1 MILFTRFCISTLFFC
16 FAIAACNPGKHLN
29 KTSGVD
35 TDSIKEN
42 KLLPDAFMSSLL
54 KSYPQFFDSILK
66 NKKELNVQIIYTQID
81 RKANGNPVF
90 TDHYF
95 NVNANNYFYPAST
108 VKLPVALLAL
118 QKLHELNIPGLD
130 MNTTMITETDYSGQ
144 TPVYNDPTTEDGRP
158 TITNYIKKILLVS
171 DNDAFNR
178 LYEFLGQEYI
188 NNTLH
193 KMGYDDAQIIHRLNI
208 SLNEDENRHTNPVK
222 FYDASGKIIYEKPAE
237 NSKLVYA
244 QRNTKLGKGY
254 MNGDQLINDPFDFS
268 KKNRLSL
275 QDLHNIVRSV
285 IFPQMVSYK
294 QRFNIS
300 KDDYDFV
307 RKYMSM
313 MPPESKFPPYDT
325 TEFFDNYGRFLFYGA
340 EKGSADP
347 DIRIFHKEGDAYG
360 FLIDAAYV
368 ADFKN
373 KIEFMVSAEIY
384 CNSDDIF
391 NDDKYDYETIGYPF
405 FKNLGHVIY
414 NYELKRKKKY
424 KPDLSSLRFNYS
436 ENK

>member
-16 FAIAACNPGKHLN
+16 FAIAACNPGKYLN

-222 FYDASGKIIYEKPAE
+222 FYDASGKIIYEKP
-237 NSKLVYA
+237 V
-244 QRNTKLGKGY
+244 
-254 MNGDQLINDPFDFS
+254 
-268 KKNRLSL
+268 
-275 QDLHNIVRSV
+275 
-285 IFPQMVSYK
+285 
-294 QRFNIS
+294 
-300 KDDYDFV
+300 
-307 RKYMSM
+307 
-313 MPPESKFPPYDT
+313 
-325 TEFFDNYGRFLFYGA
+325 
-340 EKGSADP
+340 
-347 DIRIFHKEGDAYG
+347 
-360 FLIDAAYV
+360 
-368 ADFKN
+368 
-373 KIEFMVSAEIY
+373 
-384 CNSDDIF
+384 
-391 NDDKYDYETIGYPF
+391 
-405 FKNLGHVIY
+405 
-414 NYELKRKKKY
+414 
-424 KPDLSSLRFNYS
+424 
-436 ENK
+436 